1 MSRRH
6 AVQRIPPAPP
16 VRAYLSAFLTI
27 SFQSTNTPELRFRS
41 VLTEDGARRIA
52 FDG

>member
-1 MSRRH
+1 MTLVREL
-6 AVQRIPPAPP
+6 APAPP

-27 SFQSTNTPELRFRS
+27 SLPIYKSPEPRFRS